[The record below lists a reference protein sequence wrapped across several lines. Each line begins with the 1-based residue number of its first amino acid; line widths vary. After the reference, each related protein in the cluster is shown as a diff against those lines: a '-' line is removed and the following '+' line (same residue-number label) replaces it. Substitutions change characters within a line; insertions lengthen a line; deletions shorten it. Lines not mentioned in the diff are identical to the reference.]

1 MSDEKNRLVEGILD
15 EARTKAGKIIKEAE
29 DEARLIAE
37 EGFEEAMK
45 QVESEKRSFRLRE
58 HQIALREESAKRS
71 IDRLSELKNM
81 DTAYQLVSEEVERKI
96 AKLAESG
103 EISPYL
109 VSWIVEA
116 VVGLDKKSA
125 TVSYSVQA
133 PVTEEMLREAEERV
147 EKITGGSVTLTL
159 ADKKIREI
167 GVVVTSFD
175 GKVAYENTYSV
186 RVRRYLKDI
195 RKIIQ
200 EENARQNNR

>member
-103 EISPYL
+103 ENPKGSGCAHHAEGGDRECGKLLQGGFADRSHQSPHH
-109 VSWIVEA
+109 VCGKRKEVPFDVFIVA
-116 VVGLDKKSA
+116 H
-125 TVSYSVQA
+125 
-133 PVTEEMLREAEERV
+133 LR
-147 EKITGGSVTLTL
+147 
-159 ADKKIREI
+159 
-167 GVVVTSFD
+167 
-175 GKVAYENTYSV
+175 
-186 RVRRYLKDI
+186 
-195 RKIIQ
+195 
-200 EENARQNNR
+200 